1 MHSQWGP
8 PMPTRKPVSLAVPL
22 SATDHLIGSPHAPVA
37 VVEYGDFEC
46 PICHA
51 VEPAVRQLLQTHG
64 ADLVFAF
71 RHFPLEDSHPHA
83 LMAAQ
88 AAEAAA
94 AQGQFWPMHDL
105 LLGNPAHL
113 ARRYLDAYAERLNL
127 NLARFRADL
136 DDEIY
141 RQRVREHQAGGT
153 RSHLR
158 ATPGFFV
165 NGVVQDVSGGMR
177 ALVEA
182 VNEALR
188 AATER

>member
-1 MHSQWGP
+1 
-8 PMPTRKPVSLAVPL
+8 MPSRKPVSLAVPL
-22 SATDHLIGSPHAPVA
+22 SAIDHLIGLPNAPVA

-51 VEPAVRQLLQTHG
+51 VEPAVQQLLQTHS
-64 ADLVFAF
+64 ASVVFAF
-71 RHFPLEDSHPHA
+71 RHFPLEDVHPHA

-94 AQGQFWPMHDL
+94 AQGQFWPMHKL
-105 LLGNPAHL
+105 LLSNPTHL
-113 ARRYLDAYAERLNL
+113 ARKHLETYAESLHL
-127 NLARFRADL
+127 DLARFRSEL

-182 VNEALR
+182 VNEVLR
-188 AATER
+188 SPADR

>member
-1 MHSQWGP
+1 
-8 PMPTRKPVSLAVPL
+8 MPNRKPVSLAVPL
-22 SATDHLIGSPHAPVA
+22 SATDHLKGSPHAPVA

-51 VEPAVRQLLQTHG
+51 VEPGVQQLLQTHC
-64 ADLVFAF
+64 ASIVFAF

-105 LLGNPAHL
+105 LLSNPAHL
-113 ARRYLDAYAERLNL
+113 ARRHLDSYAEKLNL

-141 RQRVREHQAGGT
+141 RQRVREHQSGGT

-182 VNEALR
+182 VDEALR
-188 AATER
+188 TAANR

>member
-1 MHSQWGP
+1 
-8 PMPTRKPVSLAVPL
+8 MPTRKPVSLAVPL
-22 SATDHLIGSPHAPVA
+22 SSIDHLIGVPTAPVA

-51 VEPAVRQLLQTHG
+51 VEPAVQQLLQTHS
-64 ADLVFAF
+64 ASVVFAF
-71 RHFPLEDSHPHA
+71 RHFPLEEVHPHA

-88 AAEAAA
+88 ASEAAA
-94 AQGQFWPMHDL
+94 AQGQFWPMHKL
-105 LLGNPAHL
+105 LLSNPTHL
-113 ARRYLDAYAERLNL
+113 ARKHLESYAESLHL
-127 NLARFRADL
+127 DLTRFRSEL

-141 RQRVREHQAGGT
+141 RQRVREHQAGET

-182 VNEALR
+182 VNEVLR
-188 AATER
+188 SPADR

>member
-1 MHSQWGP
+1 
-8 PMPTRKPVSLAVPL
+8 MPNRKPVSLAVPV
-22 SATDHLIGSPHAPVA
+22 SSSDHLIGSAHAPVS
-37 VVEYGDFEC
+37 VVEYADFEC

-51 VEPAVRQLLQTHG
+51 VEPGVRQLLQTH
-64 ADLVFAF
+64 ASNVVFAF
-71 RHFPLEDSHPHA
+71 RHFPLEDAHPHA

-105 LLGNPAHL
+105 LLSNPEHL
-113 ARRYLDAYAERLNL
+113 TRRHLESYAQALNL
-127 NLARFRADL
+127 DLVRFRAEL

-141 RQRVREHQAGGT
+141 RQRVREHQQGGA

-177 ALVEA
+177 ALIEA
-182 VNEALR
+182 VDEALR
-188 AATER
+188 TPANP

>member
-1 MHSQWGP
+1 
-8 PMPTRKPVSLAVPL
+8 MPTRKPVSLAVPL
-22 SATDHLIGSPHAPVA
+22 SSADHLIGVPNAPVA

-51 VEPAVRQLLQTHG
+51 VEPAVQQLLKTHS
-64 ADLVFAF
+64 ANVVFAF
-71 RHFPLEDSHPHA
+71 RHFPLEAAHPHA

-88 AAEAAA
+88 ASEAAA

-105 LLGNPAHL
+105 LLSNPLHL
-113 ARRYLDAYAERLNL
+113 ARKHLEAYAESLHL
-127 NLARFRADL
+127 DLARFRSEL

-141 RQRVREHQAGGT
+141 RQRVREHQEGGT

-188 AATER
+188 TTAGR

>member
-1 MHSQWGP
+1 
-8 PMPTRKPVSLAVPL
+8 MPARKPVSLAVPL
-22 SATDHLIGSPHAPVA
+22 SAADHLIGLPHAPVA

-51 VEPAVRQLLQTHG
+51 IEPAVRQLLQTH
-64 ADLVFAF
+64 AASVVFAF
-71 RHFPLEDSHPHA
+71 RHFPLEESHPHA

-105 LLGNPAHL
+105 LLSNPQHL
-113 ARRYLDAYAERLNL
+113 ARKHLEGYAQSLHLD
-127 NLARFRADL
+127 LARFRAEL

-177 ALVEA
+177 ALVDA
-182 VNEALR
+182 VNEALH
-188 AATER
+188 A

>member
-1 MHSQWGP
+1 MTGSKQV
-8 PMPTRKPVSLAVPL
+8 TLA
-22 SATDHLIGSPHAPVA
+22 APVTA
-37 VVEYGDFEC
+37 MDHRTGPENARVVVVEYADFEC

-51 VEPAVRQLLQTHG
+51 NEPAVRQLLAAH
-64 ADLVFAF
+64 ARDLQFVF

-83 LMAAQ
+83 LIAAE

-105 LLGNPAHL
+105 LLSDPKRLSRRHL
-113 ARRYLDAYAERLNL
+113 ESYAEKLQL
-127 NLARFRADL
+127 DMARFTAEL

-141 RQRVREHQAGGT
+141 RQRVREHQEGGH

-165 NGVVQDVSGGMR
+165 NGVVQDVSRGMQD
-177 ALVEA
+177 LVDA
-182 VNEALR
+182 VHAEIHR
-188 AATER
+188 TR

>member
-1 MHSQWGP
+1 MS
-8 PMPTRKPVSLAVPL
+8 TRKPVSLAEPL
-22 SATDHLIGSPHAPVA
+22 AATDHLIGSPHAPVQL
-37 VVEYGDFEC
+37 VEYGDFEC

-51 VEPAVRQLLQTHG
+51 VEPAVQQLLQSHS
-64 ADLVFAF
+64 ANLVFAF

-94 AQGQFWPMHDL
+94 AQGKFWPMHDL
-105 LLGNPAHL
+105 LLSNPAHL
-113 ARRYLDAYAERLNL
+113 ARRYLDAYAEKLSL
-127 NLARFRADL
+127 DMPRFRADL

-188 AATER
+188 TAANR

>member
-1 MHSQWGP
+1 
-8 PMPTRKPVSLAVPL
+8 MPNRKPVSLAEPL
-22 SATDHLIGSPHAPVA
+22 SPTDHLIGSPHAPVA

-51 VEPAVRQLLQTHG
+51 VEPAVRQLLQTH
-64 ADLVFAF
+64 AANVVFAF
-71 RHFPLEDSHPHA
+71 RHFPLEEAHPNA

-88 AAEAAA
+88 AAESAA

-105 LLGNPAHL
+105 LLSNPAHL
-113 ARRYLDAYAERLNL
+113 ARRYLESYAEKLNL
-127 NLARFRADL
+127 DMARFRADL

-177 ALVEA
+177 ALVDA
-182 VNEALR
+182 VNEALHT
-188 AATER
+188 AANR

>member
-1 MHSQWGP
+1 M
-8 PMPTRKPVSLAVPL
+8 TNKKAVSLAVPI
-22 SATDHLIGSPHAPVA
+22 SAADHLIGSPSAPVG

-46 PICHA
+46 PVCHA
-51 VEPAVRQLLQTHG
+51 VEPAVRQLLQNHPG
-64 ADLVFAF
+64 RVVFAF
-71 RHFPLEDSHPHA
+71 RHFPLEAAHPHA
-83 LMAAQ
+83 LMAAE

-94 AQGQFWPMHDL
+94 AQGQFWPMHNL
-105 LLGNPAHL
+105 LLSNPEHL
-113 ARRYLDAYAERLNL
+113 ARRYLESYAETLSL
-127 NLARFRADL
+127 DLARFRADL

-165 NGVVQDVSGGMR
+165 NGIVQDVSGGMR
-177 ALVEA
+177 ALVDA

-188 AATER
+188 SA

>member
-1 MHSQWGP
+1 M
-8 PMPTRKPVSLAVPL
+8 TNRKPVSLTVPIS
-22 SATDHLIGSPHAPVA
+22 SADHLIGSPSAPVG

-46 PICHA
+46 PVCHA
-51 VEPAVRQLLQTHG
+51 VEPAVRQLLQNHAG
-64 ADLVFAF
+64 SVAFAF
-71 RHFPLEDSHPHA
+71 RHFPLETAHPRA
-83 LMAAQ
+83 LMAAE

-105 LLGNPAHL
+105 LLSNPQHL
-113 ARRYLDAYAERLNL
+113 ARRNLESYAETLNL
-127 NLARFRADL
+127 DLARFRAEL

-141 RQRVREHQAGGT
+141 RQRIREHQEGGT

-177 ALVEA
+177 ALVDA
-182 VNEALR
+182 VNEALHR
-188 AATER
+188 S